1 MGFKNGW
8 HESKCPADQMLVSFI
23 RHLSPCPSVLSSSVF
38 CLSLHFSFVS
48 LFLYLPTLP
57 PPVCLSSL
65 IMPEV
70 STVPIFSHIYVD
82 CLTVSRRWKCLHLCM
97 CDVPCSIRELT
108 PRSSHQNLNQPKPL
122 RHASINHLVGPGH
135 VTWVWTCGYEDF
147 RSCFWAVMFGSTLGT
162 YCCYHPL
169 TTVTQNRRQTFI
181 DGPFC
186 RGVNHMV
193 PGAIAVM
200 CSLS

>member
-82 CLTVSRRWKCLHLCM
+82 CLTVSRRWKCLHLCIW
-97 CDVPCSIRELT
+97 CSLQH
-108 PRSSHQNLNQPKPL
+108 PRVDTKKLASESESAETAEAWFHQ
-122 RHASINHLVGPGH
+122 SPGW
-135 VTWVWTCGYEDF
+135 TWTCDMSVDLWLW
-147 RSCFWAVMFGSTLGT
+147 RL
-162 YCCYHPL
+162 
-169 TTVTQNRRQTFI
+169 
-181 DGPFC
+181 
-186 RGVNHMV
+186 
-193 PGAIAVM
+193 
-200 CSLS
+200 